1 MTGNVQV
8 KTNKSGKAYY
18 YIRLSYKDPIS
29 QAWKQKWV
37 ATGLQVKNNKRKA
50 EAMVGAVIEANLYLE
65 LSPKSINQ
73 SIDPDILLCDY
84 IDLWLEG
91 KKRDLQVST
100 YEGYEYR
107 AAHIKR
113 YFEPLKYKVRDLSA
127 RMVDQYLKHE
137 LAYGKRNQKTG
148 EKGPLSVRSVRS
160 CKSILSAVYDQA
172 TIDGLVI
179 SNPVTSVKV
188 HGKNNASYQR
198 EEAFLTEK
206 EVADLLK
213 FLKENYPRFLP
224 IAFMGAYYGL
234 RRSELLGLRWESIN
248 FREKTISI
256 ENTVVRVSTL
266 VEKKATK
273 TRDSKRKLHLFPAAE
288 KCLSAV
294 KQEQDDYKSFFGDS
308 YRNTGGYVFTKE
320 DGSRYDP
327 GWVSKNFEKAMK
339 AYGRPDITYHKLRHS
354 CASMLINRGWDIK
367 QLQYWL
373 GHADPE
379 TTLKIYSHYNKQR
392 LNATENDL
400 SEISRAAADLF

>member
-1 MTGNVQV
+1 MKGSIQE

-18 YIRLSYKDPIS
+18 YIRLSYKEPIS
-29 QAWKQKWV
+29 EKWKQKWI
-37 ATGLQVKNNKRKA
+37 ATGLTVKGNKRKA
-50 EAMVGAVIEANLYLE
+50 EAMVEEAIEANRHLE
-65 LSPKSINQ
+65 FLPESLNQ

-113 YFEPLKYKVRDLSA
+113 YFEPLKYKVRELSS
-127 RMVDQYLKHE
+127 RMVDQFLKHE
-137 LAYGKRNQKTG
+137 LAYGKRDQKTG
-148 EKGPLSVRSVRS
+148 EMGPLSVRSVRS
-160 CKSILSAVYDQA
+160 YKSILSAVYDQA
-172 TIDGLVI
+172 AIDGLVS

-188 HGKNNASYQR
+188 HGKSNASYQR
-198 EEAFLTEK
+198 AEAFLTEE

-213 FLKENYPRFLP
+213 FLKEHYPRFLP
-224 IAFMGAYYGL
+224 MAFFGAYYGF
-234 RRSELLGLRWESIN
+234 RRSELLGLRWPSISWQ
-248 FREKTISI
+248 EKTISV

-266 VEKKATK
+266 VEKESTK
-273 TRDSKRKLHLFPAAE
+273 TRDSKRTLHLFPAAE
-288 KCLSAV
+288 KCLLAV
-294 KQEQDDYKSFFGDS
+294 RQEQDDYKSFFGTA
-308 YRNTGGYVFTKE
+308 YRNTEGYVFTRE

-327 GWVSKNFEKAMK
+327 SWVSKNFEKAMK

-379 TTLKIYSHYNKQR
+379 TTLKIYSHYNKKR

>member
-148 EKGPLSVRSVRS
+148 EKGSLSVRSVRS

-339 AYGRPDITYHKLRHS
+339 AYERPDITYHKLRHS

>member
-1 MTGNVQV
+1 MTGSIQE

-18 YIRLSYKDPIS
+18 YICLSYKDPINHS
-29 QAWKQKWV
+29 WKRKWV
-37 ATGLQVKNNKRKA
+37 ATGLPVKGNKRKA
-50 EAMVGAVIEANLYLE
+50 EAMVEAVIEANRYLE
-65 LSPKSINQ
+65 FSPESVNQ

-91 KKRDLQVST
+91 KGDLQVST

-107 AAHIKR
+107 VAHIKR
-113 YFEPLKYKVRDLSA
+113 YFEPLKYKVRELSS

-148 EKGPLSVRSVRS
+148 EMEPLSVRSVRS
-160 CKSILSAVYDQA
+160 YKSILSAVYDQA
-172 TIDGLVI
+172 AVDGLVS
-179 SNPVTSVKV
+179 SNPVTAVKV
-188 HGKNNASYQR
+188 HGKSNASYQR
-198 EEAFLTEK
+198 EEAFLTEE
-206 EVADLLK
+206 EVADVLK
-213 FLKENYPRFLP
+213 FLKEQYPRFLP
-224 IAFMGAYYGL
+224 MAFMGAYYGL

-248 FREKTISI
+248 FQEKTISI

-273 TRDSKRKLHLFPAAE
+273 TRDSKRILHLFPTAE
-288 KCLSAV
+288 KCLLAV
-294 KQEQDDYKSFFGDS
+294 KQEQDDYKSFFGDT

-320 DGSRYDP
+320 DGSQYDP
-327 GWVSKNFEKAMK
+327 SWISKNFDKIMK
-339 AYGRPDITYHKLRHS
+339 AYGHPDITFHKLRHS

-379 TTLKIYSHYNKQR
+379 TTLKIYSHYNKKR
-392 LNATENDL
+392 LNATENEL
-400 SEISRAAADLF
+400 SEISRVAEGLF

>member
-1 MTGNVQV
+1 MKGSIQE

-18 YIRLSYKDPIS
+18 YIRLSYKDPLS
-29 QAWKQKWV
+29 QAWRQKWI
-37 ATGLQVKNNKRKA
+37 ATGLTVKNNKRKA
-50 EAMVGAVIEANLYLE
+50 EAMMEAAIEENRYLE
-65 LSPKSINQ
+65 LAPESVNQ

-91 KKRDLQVST
+91 KKRDLQIST

-113 YFEPLKYKVRDLSA
+113 YFEPLKYKVRELSS
-127 RMVDQYLKHE
+127 RMVDQFLKHE
-137 LAYGKRNQKTG
+137 LAHGKRDQKTG
-148 EKGPLSVRSVRS
+148 EMGPLSVRSVRS
-160 CKSILSAVYDQA
+160 YKSILSAVYDQA
-172 TIDGLVI
+172 AIDGLVS

-188 HGKNNASYQR
+188 HGKSNASYQR
-198 EEAFLTEK
+198 EEAFLTED
-206 EVADLLK
+206 EVADVLK
-213 FLKENYPRFLP
+213 FLKEHYPRFLP
-224 IAFMGAYYGL
+224 MAFMAAYYGL

-248 FREKTISI
+248 FQEKTISI

-266 VEKKATK
+266 VEKEATK
-273 TRDSKRKLHLFPAAE
+273 TRDSKRKLYLFPAAE
-288 KCLSAV
+288 ECLSAV
-294 KQEQDDYKSFFGDS
+294 RQEQDDYKSFFGDA
-308 YRNTGGYVFTKE
+308 YRDTKGYVFTRE

-327 GWVSKNFEKAMK
+327 SWVSKNFEKAMK

-373 GHADPE
+373 GHADLE
-379 TTLKIYSHYNKQR
+379 TTLKIYSHYNKKR

-400 SEISRAAADLF
+400 SEISRAAAGLF

>member
-1 MTGNVQV
+1 MTGSIQE

-18 YIRLSYKDPIS
+18 YICLSYKDPIS
-29 QAWKQKWV
+29 QAWKRKWV
-37 ATGLQVKNNKRKA
+37 STGLKVKNNKRKA
-50 EAMVGAVIEANLYLE
+50 EAMVEAVIEANRHLE
-65 LSPKSINQ
+65 FSPESVNP
-73 SIDPDILLCDY
+73 SIDQDILLSDY

-91 KKRDLQVST
+91 KKGDLQVST

-113 YFEPLKYKVRDLSA
+113 YFDPLKYKVRDLSS
-127 RMVDQYLKHE
+127 RIVDQYLKHE
-137 LAYGKRNQKTG
+137 LAYGKRDQKTG

-160 CKSILSAVYDQA
+160 YKSILSAVYDQA
-172 TIDGLVI
+172 TIDGLVT

-188 HGKNNASYQR
+188 HGKSNASYQR
-198 EEAFLTEK
+198 EEAFLTEE
-206 EVADLLK
+206 EVADVLE
-213 FLKENYPRFLP
+213 FLKEQYPRFLP

-248 FREKTISI
+248 FQEKTILI

-288 KCLSAV
+288 KCLLAV
-294 KQEQDDYKSFFGDS
+294 KQEQDDYKSFFGAT
-308 YRNTGGYVFTKE
+308 YRNTGGHVFTRE
-320 DGSRYDP
+320 DGSQYDP
-327 GWVSKNFEKAMK
+327 SWLSKNFEKAMK
-339 AYGRPDITYHKLRHS
+339 DYGRPDITFHKLRHS

-373 GHADPE
+373 GHADPD
-379 TTLKIYSHYNKQR
+379 TTLRIYSHYNKHR
-392 LNATENDL
+392 LNATENEL
-400 SEISRAAADLF
+400 SEISRVAEGLF

>member
-1 MTGNVQV
+1 M
-8 KTNKSGKAYY
+8 
-18 YIRLSYKDPIS
+18 
-29 QAWKQKWV
+29 
-37 ATGLQVKNNKRKA
+37 
-50 EAMVGAVIEANLYLE
+50 
-65 LSPKSINQ
+65 
-73 SIDPDILLCDY
+73 
-84 IDLWLEG
+84 
-91 KKRDLQVST
+91 
-100 YEGYEYR
+100 
-107 AAHIKR
+107 
-113 YFEPLKYKVRDLSA
+113 
-127 RMVDQYLKHE
+127 
-137 LAYGKRNQKTG
+137 
-148 EKGPLSVRSVRS
+148 
-160 CKSILSAVYDQA
+160 YDQA

-339 AYGRPDITYHKLRHS
+339 AYERPDITYHKLRHS